1 METKTIRIEWF
12 GSFYEEKSFFHQA
25 MEVCNLTYNQVSE
38 KNLILDVTGDPDSID
53 DFIREY
59 DEFMIVDFD

>member
-25 MEVCNLTYNQVSE
+25 MEEFDLTYNQVSE
-38 KNLILDVTGDPDSID
+38 RNLILDVTGDPGSID
-53 DFIREY
+53 NFIREY
-59 DEFMIVDFD
+59 DEFMIVDY